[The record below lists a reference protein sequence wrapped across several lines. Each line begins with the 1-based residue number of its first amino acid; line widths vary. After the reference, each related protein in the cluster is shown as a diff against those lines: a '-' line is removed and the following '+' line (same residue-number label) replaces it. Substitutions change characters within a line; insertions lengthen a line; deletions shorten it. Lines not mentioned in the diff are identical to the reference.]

1 MQLQTNV
8 IRTDGG
14 TQPRLQLDSMAIHEY
29 AESMADGSVFPPVV
43 AFYDGADYWLADGF
57 HRLHAAQQLG
67 LADIAADVKQGT
79 LQDAQWNSYSVNQ
92 AHGLRRSNEDK
103 RRAVESAL
111 CHEYAKKYSDRELA
125 RHIGVTH
132 PFIAKLRVLSGND
145 YQIDDRTRVITRNGN
160 TYEMNTTNIG
170 TRPMLPTMFENPSN
184 VDADENEET
193 DDQLTDYERRNA
205 ISYLE
210 HQAADLGLD
219 VVIQSSNA
227 PINFAPA
234 DSVEWYTPRRYIE
247 AARAV
252 MGGFDTDPASND
264 TAQAII
270 EADTYYTI
278 DDNGFDKPWR
288 GRVWLN
294 PPYGVENGKAVAGK
308 WADRLIDQYRMGI
321 TSEAIL
327 LVNAVI
333 DSKWFNVLWQF
344 PICFTD
350 HRIRFEVPAGTPKET
365 PNSPVIGSAF
375 VYLGSNVTAFVREFS
390 QFGAVVAR
398 LHAYDDQVFTEME
411 IAVNA

>member
-14 TQPRLQLDSMAIHEY
+14 TQPRLQLSAETINDY
-29 AESMADGSVFPPVV
+29 AESMADGVAFPPVV
-43 AFYDGADYWLADGF
+43 VFYDGADYWLADGF
-57 HRLHAAQQLG
+57 HRLHAAQQIG
-67 LADIAADVKQGT
+67 LADIAADVRQGT
-79 LQDAQWNSYSVNQ
+79 IQDAQWYSYSVNQ
-92 AHGLRRSNEDK
+92 SHGLRRSNEDK

-111 CHEYAKKYSDRELA
+111 RHEYASRYSDSDIASHVGVHRNTILNYRREQPA
-125 RHIGVTH
+125 QFVQ
-132 PFIAKLRVLSGND
+132 D
-145 YQIDDRTRVITRNGN
+145 TRIVTRNGN
-160 TYEMNTTNIG
+160 TYEMNTANIG
-170 TRPMLPTMFENPSN
+170 TRPMLPTIFENAPD
-184 VDADENEET
+184 VAADENEET
-193 DDQLTDYERRNA
+193 DDQLTDYERSNA

-210 HQAADLGLD
+210 RQAADLGMA
-219 VVIQSSNA
+219 IQPSNA

-252 MGGFDTDPASND
+252 MGGFDTDPASNE
-264 TAQAII
+264 TAQTII
-270 EADTYYTI
+270 QADTYYTI
-278 DDNGFDKPWR
+278 DDQGFDKHWR

-308 WADRLIDQYRMGI
+308 WADRLIEQHQIGV

-350 HRIRFEVPAGTPKET
+350 HRIRFEVPSNTPKET

-411 IAVNA
+411 IAVNAE